1 LDFQGGKTAQI
12 FDFQTGLPAGGKA
25 AQLANPTVT
34 KPREGQL
41 ALKLIW

>member
-1 LDFQGGKTAQI
+1 LAFQGGKTAQI
-12 FDFQTGLPAGGKA
+12 FKEDGSLLGNAGD
-25 AQLANPTVT
+25 LANPLVL

>member
-12 FDFQTGLPAGGKA
+12 FDFQTGLPTNAGG
-25 AQLANPTVT
+25 LANPTVT

-41 ALKLIW
+41 ALKVIW